1 MSKGGINMATFFKR
15 LLLVWV
21 LFILIAIAGG
31 GGKQFRLFGAK
42 AGAISEI
49 VVGILAAKADDV
61 KEDADSVVDKIK
73 ELINEK
79 KDVAKNLL

>member
-1 MSKGGINMATFFKR
+1 MATFFKR
-15 LLLVWV
+15 LLLMWL

-31 GGKQFRLFGAK
+31 GGQQFRLFGAK
-42 AGAISEI
+42 AGGISEI

-61 KEDADSVVDKIK
+61 KEDADSAVEKMK
-73 ELINEK
+73 ELINGK